1 MGIFLCLFI
10 FLSSSAQPV
19 PELRVRQSGK
29 KILIRFPKLVNRSA
43 VKLIQQNGNLV
54 RGVLIDEG
62 LEQYTID
69 LDRYQ
74 PGVHYIILENRLQR
88 FAAQLILY

>member
-1 MGIFLCLFI
+1 MGIFLCFFVCLYTN
-10 FLSSSAQPV
+10 AQSV

-54 RGVLIDEG
+54 KGVLIDEG

-74 PGVHYIILENRLQR
+74 PGIHYLILENRLQR
-88 FAAQLILY
+88 FTAKLMLY